1 MNCLEFIYYIS
12 ATILNILIISGLVW
26 FVVNLF
32 KARNYEKKIKGLYK
46 ELEVNIDEEKKRR
59 TSMEIINL
67 RIKYLKEEYKPKIE
81 ELERERK
88 FLLDKLPFIK

>member
-1 MNCLEFIYYIS
+1 MNI
-12 ATILNILIISGLVW
+12 N
-26 FVVNLF
+26 
-32 KARNYEKKIKGLYK
+32 
-46 ELEVNIDEEKKRR
+46 EEKKRR

-67 RIKYLKEEYKPKIE
+67 RIKHLKEEYKPKIE

>member
-26 FVVNLF
+26 FVVNLS

-67 RIKYLKEEYKPKIE
+67 RIKY
-81 ELERERK
+81 
-88 FLLDKLPFIK
+88 